1 MLELSVEFFPP
12 KTGEGISRF
21 KEAAKE
27 LSLMR
32 FGFASVTYGAGGSTR
47 DGTLAT
53 ARELKKSF
61 KEGVPHV
68 SCYGS
73 DEKSIFDLLDSYA
86 KHGFSRLVVLRGN
99 LPSGYGGLGEFKN
112 AVDLVRFIRREF
124 GNHFKIEVAA
134 YPEKHPQS
142 DSCEKDINYF
152 VEKINAGA
160 DGAITQYF
168 YNPDAYFSFVEEAH
182 KRGVTVPIVPGIMPI
197 TNFSQLARFSDSC
210 GAEIPKWI
218 RNRLSD
224 FGDDRVKIYSF
235 GISVVTR
242 LCKNLLQNNCP
253 GLHFYS
259 MNQSKPIVDIL
270 SGIPFAN
277 NDE

>member
-21 KEAAKE
+21 NKAADE
-27 LSLMR
+27 LVPVGFS
-32 FGFASVTYGAGGSTR
+32 FASVTYGAGGSTR
-47 DGTLAT
+47 EGTLTA
-53 ARELKKSF
+53 ARELKKRF

-73 DEKSIFDLLDSYA
+73 DKASIFELLKTYSND
-86 KHGFSRLVVLRGN
+86 GFSRLVVLRGD

-112 AVDLVRFIRREF
+112 AVDLVRFVRREF
-124 GNHFKIEVAA
+124 GDQFKIEVAA

-142 DSCEKDINYF
+142 ASFEQDIDYF
-152 VEKINAGA
+152 VEKIEAGA

-168 YNPDAYFSFVEEAH
+168 YNSDAYFSFLDEVQS
-182 KRGVTVPIVPGIMPI
+182 RGVSVPIVPGIMPI

-210 GAEIPKWI
+210 GSEIPKWI

-224 FGDDRVKIYSF
+224 FGDDRVKIYNF
-235 GISVVTR
+235 GINVVTR
-242 LCKNLLQNNCP
+242 LCKDLMRAGCP

-259 MNQSKPIVDIL
+259 MNQSKPIIDIL
-270 SGIPFAN
+270 SGIDFAI
-277 NDE
+277 DG

>member
-21 KEAAKE
+21 NKAADE
-27 LSLMR
+27 LVPVG

-47 DGTLAT
+47 EGTLTA
-53 ARELKKSF
+53 ARELKKRF

-73 DEKSIFDLLDSYA
+73 DKASIFELLKTYSND
-86 KHGFSRLVVLRGN
+86 GFSRLVVLRGD

-112 AVDLVRFIRREF
+112 AVDLVRFVRREF
-124 GNHFKIEVAA
+124 GDQFKIEVAA

-142 DSCEKDINYF
+142 TSFEQDIDYF
-152 VEKINAGA
+152 VEKVNAGA

-168 YNPDAYFSFVEEAH
+168 YNSDAYFSFVNEVQS
-182 KRGVTVPIVPGIMPI
+182 RGVSVPIVPGIMPI

-210 GAEIPKWI
+210 GSEIPKWI
-218 RNRLSD
+218 KHRLSD
-224 FGDDRVKIYSF
+224 FGDDRVKIYNF
-235 GISVVTR
+235 GITVVTR
-242 LCKNLLQNNCP
+242 LCKDLIRAGCP

-259 MNQSKPIVDIL
+259 MNQSKPIIDIL
-270 SGIPFAN
+270 SGIEFTT
-277 NDE
+277 DG

>member
-21 KEAAKE
+21 NKAADDLVPLE
-27 LSLMR
+27 

-47 DGTLAT
+47 EGTLAA
-53 ARELKKSF
+53 ARELKKRF

-73 DEKSIFDLLDSYA
+73 DKATIFELLKTYSND
-86 KHGFSRLVVLRGN
+86 GFSRLVVLRGD
-99 LPSGYGGLGEFKN
+99 LPSGHGGLGEFKN
-112 AVDLVRFIRREF
+112 AVDLVRFVRREF
-124 GNHFKIEVAA
+124 GDQFKIEVAA

-142 DSCEKDINYF
+142 PSFNQDIDYF
-152 VEKINAGA
+152 VEKVNAGA

-168 YNPDAYFSFVEEAH
+168 YNSDAYFSFVDEVQS
-182 KRGVTVPIVPGIMPI
+182 RGVSVPIVPGIMPI

-210 GAEIPKWI
+210 GSEIPKWI

-224 FGDDRVKIYSF
+224 FGDDRVKIYNF
-235 GISVVTR
+235 GINVVTK
-242 LCKNLLQNNCP
+242 LCKDLIRAGCP

-259 MNQSKPIVDIL
+259 MNQSKPIIDIL
-270 SGIPFAN
+270 SGIDFAI
-277 NDE
+277 DE

>member
-1 MLELSVEFFPP
+1 MEFFPP

-21 KEAAKE
+21 NKAADE
-27 LSLMR
+27 LVPIG

-47 DGTLAT
+47 EGTLAA
-53 ARELKKSF
+53 ARELKKRF

-73 DEKSIFDLLDSYA
+73 DEKSIYELLTTYLND
-86 KHGFSRLVVLRGN
+86 GFSRLVVLRGD

-112 AVDLVRFIRREF
+112 AIDLVRFVRREF
-124 GNHFKIEVAA
+124 GDHFKIEVAA

-142 DSCEKDINYF
+142 HSFEQDIDYF
-152 VEKINAGA
+152 VEKVNAGA

-168 YNPDAYFSFVEEAH
+168 YNSDAYFAFIDEVQS
-182 KRGVTVPIVPGIMPI
+182 RGVSVPIVPGIMPI

-210 GAEIPKWI
+210 GSEIPKWI
-218 RNRLSD
+218 KHRLSD
-224 FGDDRVKIYSF
+224 FGDDRVKIYNF
-235 GISVVTR
+235 GITVVTR
-242 LCKNLLQNNCP
+242 LCKDLIRAGCP

-259 MNQSKPIVDIL
+259 MNQSKPIIDIL
-270 SGIPFAN
+270 SGIDFATN
-277 NDE
+277 G

>member
-1 MLELSVEFFPP
+1 MEFFPP

-21 KEAAKE
+21 NKAADE
-27 LSLMR
+27 LVPIG

-47 DGTLAT
+47 EGTLAA
-53 ARELKKSF
+53 ARELKKRF

-73 DEKSIFDLLDSYA
+73 DKASIFELLKTYSND
-86 KHGFSRLVVLRGN
+86 GFSRLVVLRGD

-112 AVDLVRFIRREF
+112 AVDLVRFVRREF
-124 GNHFKIEVAA
+124 GDQFKIEVAA

-142 DSCEKDINYF
+142 TSFEQDIDYF
-152 VEKINAGA
+152 VEKIEAGA

-168 YNPDAYFSFVEEAH
+168 YNSDAYFSFLDEVQS
-182 KRGVTVPIVPGIMPI
+182 RGVSVPIVPGIMPI

-210 GAEIPKWI
+210 GSEIPKWI

-224 FGDDRVKIYSF
+224 FGDDRVKIYNF
-235 GISVVTR
+235 GINVVTK
-242 LCKNLLQNNCP
+242 LCKDLIRAGCP

-259 MNQSKPIVDIL
+259 MNQSKPIIDIL
-270 SGIPFAN
+270 SGIDFAI
-277 NDE
+277 DE